1 MTDLSTLVKELPK
14 AELHVHIE
22 GTLEPELLIKL
33 AQKNK
38 IDIPYKSVSEIKQAY
53 QFRNL
58 DAFLEL
64 YYQGMNVLVD
74 QTDFYHLTLAY
85 FERVAQDNV
94 KHVELFFDPQV
105 HIARGLHF
113 STVIEGI
120 LQGMEEA
127 RARLNI
133 SSKLILCLLR
143 DASEESAFDML
154 NMALPY
160 RSYITAIGL
169 DSAERNNPPKNFE
182 SVFRKARLEG
192 FLIVAHAGEEGPA
205 DYVKQAVELLK
216 ARRIDHGV
224 RCAEDP
230 ELVKKLIDLKI
241 PLTVCPLSNIKLKV
255 FSKITDHNIRA
266 LYDSGLLVTIN
277 SDDPAY
283 FGGYI
288 NDNFMQLVD
297 HLRFQAP
304 EIIQLCKNSFIA
316 SFLDSGTKEDYL
328 KLIDETVSK
337 LMAEPVA

>member
-1 MTDLSTLVKELPK
+1 MTDLSTLVKKLPK

-58 DAFLEL
+58 EAFLEL
-64 YYQGMNVLVD
+64 YYQATNVLVD
-74 QTDFYHLTLAY
+74 QTDFYHLTIAY
-85 FERVAQDNV
+85 FERIAQDNV
-94 KHVELFFDPQV
+94 RHVELFFDPQAHV
-105 HIARGLHF
+105 SRGVHF
-113 STVIEGI
+113 SEVIEGI

-127 RARLNI
+127 RARFNI
-133 SSKLILCLLR
+133 TSKLILCFLR
-143 DASEESAFDML
+143 HLSEESAFDML
-154 NMALPY
+154 KMALPY
-160 RSYITAIGL
+160 RNYITAVGL
-169 DSAERNNPPKNFE
+169 DSAEKDHPPKNFE
-182 SVFRKARLEG
+182 RVFTQARLEG
-192 FLIVAHAGEEGPA
+192 FLTVVHAGEEGPA
-205 DYVKQAVELLK
+205 DYVRQAIELLK

-230 ELVKKLIDLKI
+230 ELVKKLIELKI
-241 PLTVCPLSNIKLKV
+241 PLTVCPISNIKLKV

-277 SDDPAY
+277 SDDPAF

-288 NDNFMQLVD
+288 NDNFMELVD

-304 EIIQLCKNSFIA
+304 EIIQLCKNSFMA
-316 SFLDSGTKEDYL
+316 SFLDSGSKEEYL
-328 KLIDETVSK
+328 KLIDDTVK
-337 LMAEPVA
+337 ELMAEQPA

>member
-1 MTDLSTLVKELPK
+1 MTDLSNLVKKLPK

-38 IDIPYKSVSEIKQAY
+38 IDIPYQSVSEIKQAY

-58 DAFLEL
+58 EGFLEL
-64 YYQGMNVLVD
+64 YYQGMNVLRN
-74 QTDFYHLTLAY
+74 QTDFYLLTIAY

-94 KHVELFFDPQV
+94 RHVELFFDPQAHV
-105 HIARGLHF
+105 SRGVPF
-113 STVIEGI
+113 SDVIEGI
-120 LQGMEEA
+120 LQGIEEA

-133 SSKLILCLLR
+133 TSKLILCFVRHL
-143 DASEESAFDML
+143 SEDSAFEML

-160 RSYITAIGL
+160 RNYITAVGL
-169 DSAERNNPPKNFE
+169 DSAEKDNPPRNFE
-182 SVFRKARLEG
+182 RVFTKARLEG

-205 DYVKQAVELLK
+205 DYVKQAVDLLK

-230 ELVKKLIDLKI
+230 ELVKKLVALKI
-241 PLTVCPLSNIKLKV
+241 PLTVCPLSNVKLKV

-266 LYDSGLLVTIN
+266 LFESGLLVTIN

-304 EIIQLCKNSFIA
+304 EIIQLCKNSFMA
-316 SFLDSGTKEDYL
+316 SFLDSGTKEEYL
-328 KLIDETVSK
+328 KLIDETVK
-337 LMAEPVA
+337 ELMAGEPA